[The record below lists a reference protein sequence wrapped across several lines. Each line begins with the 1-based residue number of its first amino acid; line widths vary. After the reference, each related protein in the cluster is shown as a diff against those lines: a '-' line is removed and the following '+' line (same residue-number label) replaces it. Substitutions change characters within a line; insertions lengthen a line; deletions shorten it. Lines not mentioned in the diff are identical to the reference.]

1 MTHALASAWSVQFL
15 ASLAHLG
22 VTDVVVSPGSR
33 SQALALAA
41 YEFSTHPDSELSL
54 HVAIDERTAGFL
66 ALGLT
71 ISTGNPTVLVCTS
84 GSAAG
89 HYLPAVM
96 EAHHSGLPLIVL
108 TADRPSRLIGV
119 GANQTTNHEGMFGE
133 FARHGESLE
142 LSNVTN
148 ATEDA
153 MQVAVDL
160 TTLARTG
167 STFGR
172 PGPAHL
178 NIRIDEPLSSALEPS
193 DIDSA
198 LSKASNVPSIAV
210 PEATRTLTVDAQ
222 PGTVVIAGH
231 RAGPEA
237 EALARELGAP
247 LIAEVHSGARFGRH
261 LVVAYREALS
271 SPPSDL
277 TRVITVG
284 RPTLSRESHTLLSR
298 TDVEQI
304 VWQRSEPEPA
314 NPSHT
319 AQIVDQIIVGTPA
332 TSEEVN
338 AWVRPWVE
346 ASGVIESAKSEA
358 LDPADPDVD
367 LASGSMKERAEFAGK
382 EMAVYR
388 KPLTRRDIAR
398 QVWQA
403 TWPHDALVLS
413 SSRMIR
419 ECDAMVPGKKLWV
432 WSNRGLSGIDGNV
445 ATARGVSLSR
455 ARTGATGV
463 TRVLMGDLAF
473 LHDAGSL
480 LRDQGEE
487 EAWVQIVVV
496 RDGGGSL
503 FDLLEARDTA
513 SRDAYERVMFTP
525 ASAELKHLSA
535 AYGWTYQQVATLG
548 ELSEALMDTSG
559 HHIIECVVER

>member
-41 YEFSTHPDSELSL
+41 YELSTHPDSDLSL

-71 ISTGNPTVLVCTS
+71 ISTGHPTVLVCTS

-142 LSNVTN
+142 LSNVTEV
-148 ATEDA
+148 TENA
-153 MQVAVDL
+153 MQVAVEMMA
-160 TTLARTG
+160 LAVTG
-167 STFGR
+167 NTGGR
-172 PGPAHL
+172 SGPAHL
-178 NIRIDEPLSSALEPS
+178 NIRIDDPLSSALEPS

-198 LSKASNVPSIAV
+198 LATASLAPSNSV
-210 PEATRTLTVDAQ
+210 PEANRTLTLDAQ
-222 PGTVVIAGH
+222 QGTVVIAGH

-261 LVVAYREALS
+261 LVVAYREVLS
-271 SPPSDL
+271 PPPSDL

-284 RPTLSRESHTLLSR
+284 RPTLSREVQTLLSR

-304 VWQRSEPEPA
+304 VWQRAEPEPA

-319 AQIVDQIIVGTPA
+319 AQIVDQIVVGTPA
-332 TSEEVN
+332 TSEEVDV
-338 AWVRPWVE
+338 WVRPWVE
-346 ASGVIESAKSEA
+346 ASRVIESAQSEA
-358 LDPADPDVD
+358 LDPADPDVE

-432 WSNRGLSGIDGNV
+432 WSNRGLSGIDGTL
-445 ATARGVSLSR
+445 ATARGVSLAR
-455 ARTGATGV
+455 ARADATGV

-480 LRDQGEE
+480 LCDQGEE

-525 ASAELKHLSA
+525 ASAELEHLAA
-535 AYGWTYQQVATLG
+535 AYRWSYQQVATLG
-548 ELSEALMDTSG
+548 ELSEVLMNTSR

>member
-22 VTDVVVSPGSR
+22 ATDVVVSPGSR

-41 YEFSTHPDSELSL
+41 YDLSTHPDSEMSL

-96 EAHHSGLPLIVL
+96 EAHHSGLPLIVV

-142 LSNVTN
+142 LSYVTN
-148 ATEDA
+148 ATENA
-153 MQVAVDL
+153 GQTAVAL
-160 TTLARTG
+160 MTLATTG
-167 STFGR
+167 SGSGR
-172 PGPAHL
+172 SGPVHL
-178 NIRIDEPLSSALEPS
+178 NIRIDDPLSSAIDPR
-193 DIDSA
+193 DINAAFTATSRTH
-198 LSKASNVPSIAV
+198 SIAA
-210 PEATRTLTVDAQ
+210 PDLSRTLTLDAQ
-222 PGTVVIAGH
+222 PGTVVVAGH

-247 LIAEVHSGARFGRH
+247 LIAEVHSRARFGRH

-277 TRVITVG
+277 ARVITVG
-284 RPTLSRESHTLLSR
+284 RPTLSREVHGLLSR
-298 TDVEQI
+298 TDIEQI
-304 VWQRSEPEPA
+304 VWQRAEPEPA

-319 AQIVDQIIVGTPA
+319 AQIVDQIVVRTPA
-332 TSEEVN
+332 TSEEVD
-338 AWVRPWVE
+338 AWVRPWVA
-346 ASGVIESAKSEA
+346 ASRVIESAQSET

-388 KPLTRRDIAR
+388 KPLSRRDIAR

-403 TWPHDALVLS
+403 TWPHDGLVLG

-432 WSNRGLSGIDGNV
+432 WSNRGLSGIDGTV
-445 ATARGVSLSR
+445 ATARGVSLAR
-455 ARTGATGV
+455 ARSGVTGV
-463 TRVLMGDLAF
+463 TRVLIGDLAF

-480 LRDQGEE
+480 LLDQGEE
-487 EAWVQIVVV
+487 DAWVQAVVV

-513 SRDAYERVMFTP
+513 STDAYERVMFTP
-525 ASAELKHLSA
+525 ASAELEHLAA

-548 ELSEALMDTSG
+548 ELSEALMNTSH

>member
-1 MTHALASAWSVQFL
+1 MTPAVASAWSVQFL

-41 YEFSTHPDSELSL
+41 YDLSIHPDSESSL

-71 ISTGNPTVLVCTS
+71 ISTGNPAVLVCTS

-96 EAHHSGLPLIVL
+96 EAHQSGLPLIVL

-148 ATEDA
+148 ATENARQAAVELKNLA
-153 MQVAVDL
+153 M
-160 TTLARTG
+160 TG
-167 STFGR
+167 STLGR
-172 PGPAHL
+172 SGPAHL
-178 NIRIDEPLSSALEPS
+178 NIRIDDPLSSALEPS

-198 LSKASNVPSIAV
+198 LKTAALAPSNTV
-210 PEATRTLTVDAQ
+210 PEATRTLTLDPQ

-237 EALARELGAP
+237 EALARDLGAP
-247 LIAEVHSGARFGRH
+247 LISEVHSGARFGRH
-261 LVVAYREALS
+261 LVVAYREVLS
-271 SPPSDL
+271 SPPSAL
-277 TRVITVG
+277 TRVVTVG
-284 RPTLSRESHTLLSR
+284 RPTLSREVHTLLSR

-304 VWQRSEPEPA
+304 VWQRAEPEPA
-314 NPSHT
+314 NPSKE
-319 AQIVDQIIVGTPA
+319 AQVVDEIVVGRPA
-332 TSEEVN
+332 TSDEVG
-338 AWVRPWVE
+338 AWVRSWVE
-346 ASGVIESAKSEA
+346 ASRIIESAQSVA
-358 LDPADPDVD
+358 LDPADPDVE

-432 WSNRGLSGIDGNV
+432 WSNRGLSGIDGTL
-445 ATARGVSLSR
+445 ATARGVSLAR

-480 LRDQGEE
+480 LLDQGEE
-487 EAWVQIVVV
+487 DAWVQVVV
-496 RDGGGSL
+496 VSDGGGSL

-513 SRDAYERVMFTP
+513 SKDAYERVMFTP
-525 ASAELKHLSA
+525 ASAELEHLAS
-535 AYGWTYQQVATLG
+535 AYGWTYQQVVTLG
-548 ELSEALMDTSG
+548 ELAEALMNTSR